1 MPVKKKNNKS
11 LGSEVAAF
19 SLYNEDYEEAM
30 RKFKEELEAKRTAN
44 QKIFKEYEKKYNK
57 VLDDN
62 YKRLVVGFLDSLG
75 LNLYVPLKEAM
86 SNPENVE
93 ALNVKKDFSV
103 LLEKNNEFIEKV
115 LEFIVSDELVRTA
128 IDEYVDS
135 LKAAT
140 GNNVAEQESA
150 GNEAKNNVSEIG
162 DDIDVEASEDKKE
175 DVESNKDS
183 DDEFGVS
190 LM

>member
-44 QKIFKEYEKKYNK
+44 QKIFKEYEKKYNE

-115 LEFIVSDELVRTA
+115 LGFIASDELVRTA
-128 IDEYVDS
+128 INEYVDS

-140 GNNVAEQESA
+140 GNNVVEQESA
-150 GNEAKNNVSEIG
+150 GNKAENDVSEIG
-162 DDIDVEASEDKKE
+162 DDIDVEESEDKKE

>member
-62 YKRLVVGFLDSLG
+62 YKRLVVGFLDSLS

-93 ALNVKKDFSV
+93 ALNAKKDFNV

-135 LKAAT
+135 LKSEM

-150 GNEAKNNVSEIG
+150 GNKADYNASEIG
-162 DDIDVEASEDKKE
+162 DDINVEESEDKKE

>member
-115 LEFIVSDELVRTA
+115 LGFIVSDELVRTA

-135 LKAAT
+135 LKAVT

-150 GNEAKNNVSEIG
+150 GNEAENDVSEIG
-162 DDIDVEASEDKKE
+162 DDIDVEESEDKKE
-175 DVESNKDS
+175 DAESNKDL

>member
-115 LEFIVSDELVRTA
+115 LGFIASDELVRTA

-135 LKAAT
+135 LKVAT
-140 GNNVAEQESA
+140 GNNVVEQESA
-150 GNEAKNNVSEIG
+150 GNKAENDVSEIG
-162 DDIDVEASEDKKE
+162 DDIDVEESEDKKE
-175 DVESNKDS
+175 DAESNKDL